1 MAITGYDFCGYVTR
15 NDLKCSDGRVIRK
28 DAFAHQDGDKV
39 PLAWNHN
46 HDTPDACLGYTIL
59 KNREDG
65 VYGYSYLNESPKAQQ
80 VKELVR
86 HGDIDSYSIFANHLK
101 QVSNQV
107 YGGDIKE
114 VSLVWSGANPGA
126 YIEDV
131 SFAHGDDPD
140 SVKEAIIYT
149 GDTEMEYN
157 DNTMKHSDESTQ
169 KSYADIL
176 EAMTD
181 EQKDA
186 VSLLVGTILENQ
198 EMDEDEDYDSEEYE
212 DYDESDEY
220 DDDEYDEEYDED
232 YEAEMAHSGLYD
244 NIYDEGDTTMKRNI
258 FDDYEQ
264 GNVLTHSDF
273 MAIKEDAKRCGSFK
287 EAYHDYIENNGF
299 MAHSAESDAA
309 AGISRATGNQTYGFN
324 DPDMLFPDYKALDPT
339 PMWIKRDTNWVAE
352 FWGKIHRV
360 PFARV
365 KSLYADITADE
376 ARAKGYIK
384 GNRKEEEVFTTMKR
398 VTEPTTVYK
407 KQKLD
412 KQDIDDITDF
422 DVVAWIRAEMR
433 IMLNEEI
440 ARAALIGDGRSAAS
454 PDKINPLNIRPVY
467 LDDDFFV
474 IRHTVTNDGNPDI
487 VAKNIIRGA
496 VKARKGYKGSGNTT
510 LFTTEDILTDMLL
523 LEDSIGHRLYKTE
536 AELCAAMRVS
546 KIVTVEV
553 MEGLTNPTTGKP
565 CAGII
570 LNPYDYV
577 VGANKGGNIDMFD
590 DFDIDYNQY
599 KYLLETRCS
608 GALQKHHSA
617 IVLELTVLNQNQNSE
632 SEPETNGEG

>member
-1 MAITGYDFCGYVTR
+1 MATKSYDFCGYVTR
-15 NDLKCSDGRVIRK
+15 NDLECSDGRIIRQG
-28 DAFAHQDGDKV
+28 AFAHQDGIKV

-59 KNREDG
+59 ENRPDG
-65 VYGYSYLNESPKAQQ
+65 VYGYSYLNDSEKAQQ
-80 VKELVR
+80 VRELVR

-131 SFAHGDDPD
+131 SFAHGDTSTP
-140 SVKEAIIYT
+140 VEAIIYV
-149 GDTEMEYN
+149 GDTDMKFN
-157 DNTMKHSDESTQ
+157 DELRHSDSG
-169 KSYADIL
+169 ADYVDVL
-176 EAMTD
+176 ENLSD

-186 VSLLVGTILENQ
+186 VSLLVGAILENQ
-198 EMDEDEDYDSEEYE
+198 EDDEYGEDYDE
-212 DYDESDEY
+212 DYDES
-220 DDDEYDEEYDED
+220 EEYDED
-232 YEAEMAHSGLYD
+232 YDEDYGEDDYEEDYDESEMEMAHSGLYD
-244 NIYDEGDTTMKRNI
+244 DYDEYEGDNTMKTNI
-258 FDDYEQ
+258 FDSEYGH

-273 MAIKEDAKRCGSFK
+273 LTIKEDAKRCGSFK
-287 EAYHDYIENNGF
+287 EAYRSYVEEGGF

-365 KSLYADITADE
+365 KSLYADITADA

-440 ARAALIGDGRSAAS
+440 ARAALIGDGRSAAD

-467 LDDDFFV
+467 LDDEFFV
-474 IRHTVTNDGNPDI
+474 IRHTVTNDGNPDV

-510 LFTTEDILTDMLL
+510 LFTTEDFLTDMLL

-536 AELCAAMRVS
+536 AELCAAMRVT

-553 MEGLTNPTTGKP
+553 MEGLVNPTTGKP

-617 IVLELTVLNQNQNSE
+617 IVLELTVLNQNA
-632 SEPETNGEG
+632 EPETTGEG